1 VLAPEP
7 PTEPAVTTAA
17 VPDEPA
23 PLAPQRRLLDFVVR
37 RRGYVIADF
46 SAEADPDDAPGLREL
61 LVGAV
66 RRDGRDPSE
75 LVDFTLEVSDPVL
88 KERLMY
94 GPEPG

>member
-1 VLAPEP
+1 
-7 PTEPAVTTAA
+7 
-17 VPDEPA
+17 
-23 PLAPQRRLLDFVVR
+23 
-37 RRGYVIADF
+37 
-46 SAEADPDDAPGLREL
+46 
-61 LVGAV
+61 V